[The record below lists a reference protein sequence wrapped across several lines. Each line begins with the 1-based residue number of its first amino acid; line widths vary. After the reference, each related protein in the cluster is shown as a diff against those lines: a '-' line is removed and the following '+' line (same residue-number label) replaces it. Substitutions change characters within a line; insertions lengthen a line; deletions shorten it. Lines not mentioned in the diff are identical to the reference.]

1 MNEKRPMIIG
11 ANRERSWSMN
21 AASVTMMQTTMDIP
35 VSKRF
40 FPGLLPIIGDEAY
53 EQVIARYRE
62 LYSNQ
67 GLPADPRL
75 RWHLVEGI
83 LPGLALYQILKESGE
98 SQDDA
103 LGRIDR
109 AFDQLFAG
117 DVRQMKR
124 IGRLPFA
131 LRFFRVFLKSFMRR
145 YPPEGWTIE
154 WRQNS
159 RDGIRFDMTTCF
171 YHATLSNLGAPEL
184 TAAFCR
190 VDDLIYGTMS
200 RYVSWQRTT
209 TIASG
214 SACCDFCFAS
224 TRQSRQGTEWS
235 S

>member
-1 MNEKRPMIIG
+1 
-11 ANRERSWSMN
+11 MN
-21 AASVTMMQTTMDIP
+21 AATAKPTRTTTDLP

-53 EQVIARYRE
+53 QRVYARYGE

-67 GLPADPRL
+67 MLPANPQL

-83 LPGLALYQILKESGE
+83 LPGLALYQVLRESGE
-98 SQDDA
+98 SRDNA
-103 LGRIDR
+103 LGRVDR
-109 AFDQLFAG
+109 AVDQLFSG
-117 DVRQMKR
+117 DVKQMRR

-131 LRFFRVFLKSFMRR
+131 LLFFRVFVKTSMRK
-145 YPPEGWTIE
+145 YPPDGWAIE

-159 RDGIRFDMTTCF
+159 RDGIRFDITSCF

-190 VDDLIYGTMS
+190 VDDLMYSAMS

-209 TIASG
+209 TIAGG
-214 SACCDFCFAS
+214 SAYCDFCFAS
-224 TRQSRQGTEWS
+224 TRGSTN
-235 S
+235 

>member
-1 MNEKRPMIIG
+1 
-11 ANRERSWSMN
+11 MN
-21 AASVTMMQTTMDIP
+21 AASVTMTRTTMDVP
-35 VSKRF
+35 VSRRF

-53 EQVIARYRE
+53 ERVLARYRE

-67 GLPADPRL
+67 GLPANPQL

-83 LPGLALYQILKESGE
+83 LPGLALYQVLRESGA
-98 SQDDA
+98 SQDTA
-103 LGRIDR
+103 LGSVDR

-117 DVRQMKR
+117 DVKHMRR

-131 LRFFRVFLKSFMRR
+131 LLFFRVFLKSFLRK

-154 WRQNS
+154 WKESS

-171 YHATLSNLGAPEL
+171 YHATLSTLGAREL
-184 TAAFCR
+184 TAAFCG
-190 VDDLIYGTMS
+190 VDDLIYSTMS

-214 SACCDFCFAS
+214 SAYCDFCFAS
-224 TRQSRQGTEWS
+224 TAAAVASGGRRIQG
-235 S
+235 

>member
-1 MNEKRPMIIG
+1 
-11 ANRERSWSMN
+11 MN
-21 AASVTMMQTTMDIP
+21 AALVTVTRTPTDLP

-53 EQVIARYRE
+53 ERVFARYRE

-67 GLPADPRL
+67 TLPANGQL

-83 LPGLALYQILKESGE
+83 LPGLALYQVLRESGE
-98 SQDDA
+98 SRDDA

-109 AFDQLFAG
+109 AFEQLFSG
-117 DVRQMKR
+117 DAKQMQR

-131 LRFFRVFLKSFMRR
+131 LLLLRVVLKSFMRK
-145 YPPEGWTIE
+145 YPPEGWAIE

-159 RDGIRFDMTTCF
+159 SAGIRFDMTTCF

-190 VDDLIYGTMS
+190 VDDLIYSGMS
-200 RYVSWQRTT
+200 RHVSWKRST

-214 SACCDFCFAS
+214 SAYCDFCFAS
-224 TRQSRQGTEWS
+224 TRQSRTEMES
-235 S
+235 GS